1 MALAQFSLFHGLSQ
15 DVLELLERGC
25 TGQTFA
31 RSVLLFDIGDP
42 VDGLYMVQSGCV
54 KLYAMSKDGR
64 EHILSVHGAG
74 ESLAEWSVFLE
85 AHTVSARSLE
95 TSRIL
100 MVNKNALL
108 GGLRADGPLAMRLM
122 GAMASHADH
131 AVNTIVD
138 LTLRSARERLCHH
151 LEMLVDA
158 SRPGAQTVTLKTSHA
173 NLASMLGL
181 TAETLSRSL
190 RQLSIEGVVS
200 LAGRRR
206 IVIKDLAR
214 LKAT

>member
-1 MALAQFSLFHGLSQ
+1 
-15 DVLELLERGC
+15 V
-25 TGQTFA
+25 
-31 RSVLLFDIGDP
+31 
-42 VDGLYMVQSGCV
+42 
-54 KLYAMSKDGR
+54 
-64 EHILSVHGAG
+64 
-74 ESLAEWSVFLE
+74 AEWSVFLPD
-85 AHTVSARSLE
+85 HTVSARSLE

-100 MVNKNALL
+100 LVNKVALL

-122 GAMASHADH
+122 GAIASHTDN

-190 RQLSIEGVVS
+190 RQLSVEGVLSTV
-200 LAGRRR
+200 GRRR
-206 IVIKDLAR
+206 IVIKDVAR
-214 LKAT
+214 LRAT